1 MTSEAFATAVRLR
14 CGAKSAVLPPVVSCI
29 CPSCNGREW
38 EQRDWVDHVHGLA
51 ALPGA
56 NATTRHDGATKPV
69 IHDTLHP
76 HVTAEWEPKALQ
88 QFRCKVC
95 GARNVT
101 SRDAVGHATACGV
114 DVIALKEEPFGT

>member
-38 EQRDWVDHVHGLA
+38 EQRGWVDHVHGLA

-56 NATTRHDGATKPV
+56 NATTRHDGVTKPI

-76 HVTAEWEPKALQ
+76 HVTAEWDFSSSAA
-88 QFRCKVC
+88 RC
-95 GARNVT
+95 AAPVT
-101 SRDAVGHATACGV
+101 SLRGMPLATPQHAASM
-114 DVIALKEEPFGT
+114 